1 MKKLPRMVSISF
13 LESMSSSYHEQRC
26 WVLGFPD
33 PAGLAC
39 PSFPAISQHIRKQR
53 PFQPGAL
60 GSLTSD
66 K

>member
-1 MKKLPRMVSISF
+1 MKKHHRMVSISF
-13 LESMSSSYHEQRC
+13 LKSMGSSYREQRL

-33 PAGLAC
+33 PAGLVC
-39 PSFPAISQHIRKQR
+39 PSFPAIFQNTRKQR
-53 PFQPGAL
+53 TPHPGAL